1 MKRQRKYTPL
11 MRSFALTL
19 HFYSTKAYTY
29 VRRVWGNILPHPS
42 TIRNWYRSVNGSPGF
57 TNEALH
63 AIKLRVANNKNKGK
77 NTICNIVVDE
87 MAIRQQLLFNNNR
100 FDGSVE
106 FGADHSE
113 DVDNVP
119 LAKEALVFMAV
130 GINNSWKIPV
140 GYFLISGLPGK
151 KRSMLLKQCIELLCD
166 TGVIVSSVTFDGAAC
181 NLSMVTGLGA
191 NFAFGTPSFQPYFQI
206 QPSTSYIYVFFLI
219 SVI

>member
-1 MKRQRKYTPL
+1 MKGQRKYTPL

-29 VRRVWGNILPHPS
+29 IRRVWGNILPHPS

-63 AIKLRVANNKNKGK
+63 AIKLRIADNKNKGK

-87 MAIRQQLLFNNNR
+87 MAIRQQLLFNNR

-119 LAKEALVFMAV
+119 LAKEALVFMCV
-130 GINNSWKIPV
+130 GINDSWKIPV

-151 KRSMLLKQCIELLCD
+151 KRSMLLKMLVLKNLMVQPVICQWLQDLELILHL
-166 TGVIVSSVTFDGAAC
+166 GPLVFSHISKFNQVLVTF
-181 NLSMVTGLGA
+181 
-191 NFAFGTPSFQPYFQI
+191 
-206 QPSTSYIYVFFLI
+206 VFFLYL
-219 SVI
+219 SYDKVNP

>member
-1 MKRQRKYTPL
+1 MKGQRKYTPL

-42 TIRNWYRSVNGSPGF
+42 TISSPGF

-63 AIKLRVANNKNKGK
+63 AIKLRVADNKNKGK

-119 LAKEALVFMAV
+119 LAKEALVFMAA
-130 GINNSWKIPV
+130 GINDSWKIPV

-151 KRSMLLKQCIELLCD
+151 KRSMLLK
-166 TGVIVSSVTFDGAAC
+166 
-181 NLSMVTGLGA
+181 MH
-191 NFAFGTPSFQPYFQI
+191 
-206 QPSTSYIYVFFLI
+206 
-219 SVI
+219 